1 MWKLRSRQN
10 GCLFAYKLIVWNEI
24 DSLIVW
30 KSTTKMTACYNQCMI
45 NQSRMYLTLASKG
58 MVNLKCEKKTL
69 WITLMNMPATCVII
83 LFFSEKAIPSTFFLT
98 AKMMKSN
105 PSHNYYHQVQ
115 GQLHVMNKDCCDFVV
130 WTNVDM
136 VVVRIGRDREWTEKL
151 SKITD
156 WYFDTFIPSLLEW
169 MQQCTFWLS
178 WSCQFMNFIQ
188 LIYWL
193 HIISM
198 Q

>member
-1 MWKLRSRQN
+1 
-10 GCLFAYKLIVWNEI
+10 
-24 DSLIVW
+24 
-30 KSTTKMTACYNQCMI
+30 MI

-58 MVNLKCEKKTL
+58 MVNLKCAKKTL
-69 WITLMNMPATCVII
+69 DNINEHACNMCHYLI
-83 LFFSEKAIPSTFFLT
+83 FSEKAIPSTFFLT
-98 AKMMKSN
+98 AKMMKLN

-130 WTNVDM
+130 WTNVDI

-178 WSCQFMNFIQ
+178 WSWQFMNFKQ